1 MAWGMAFETSRD
13 FFGELIPFG
22 LVTQEAVATAAPAA
36 WKAYGAWYMANRVPA
51 NREIPWARKPWGRLN
66 GAKVQLMSSVA
77 DNFFPPPNCCHASKT
92 GAE

>member
-1 MAWGMAFETSRD
+1 MPVRRRTPKRCVSDQDKAMAWGMAFETSRD

-51 NREIPWARKPWGRLN
+51 NREIPWALETFGGALMARKC
-66 GAKVQLMSSVA
+66 S
-77 DNFFPPPNCCHASKT
+77 
-92 GAE
+92 